1 VRKPLGSLTK
11 DVAIYGAGDVA
22 VTAAGILLLPLY
34 FRVLTQEDY
43 GALALLLVVETVSK
57 ILFRFGLDG
66 AFLRHYLDCEDD
78 AARRR
83 LGSTLVWFLV
93 AASGTLVALGLM
105 ASPWIAAGLF
115 GGDVAPEYLPALQL
129 LLVNMFLLTFTFVPF
144 HLMRVRKAAV
154 TFSAF
159 TFGRSVST
167 LLLRIVLV
175 LWLQWGVTGLM
186 LADLIVTVILLP
198 ILWPWARAVIGPVF
212 SGSLLRTCLRFGLPR
227 LPHGLALQALDGG
240 NKYLLNLFVPL
251 SSLGVYQIST
261 TIGQAMKLFLSAFET
276 GWAPFYYATA
286 RQPDAQQVFRKI
298 TTYGVAVLVLLAAG
312 LTAIAGDLVRL
323 MTLETPWSPEA
334 YAQARVV
341 IPLIAIGLTWQGVY
355 LLTSIGLNITSQTRY
370 YPLATFAAAG
380 VGLGSGVLL
389 MPAFGLVGAATSFLL
404 SYLTLAIIAGHF
416 ARKHYPMTYE
426 TGRLVRVVLAG
437 VVAAAAG
444 VLLPDMSP
452 LTGLF
457 ARGGT
462 TCVIFVAW
470 LALNGFLRPTERA
483 LIMRVLGRTGQR
495 P

>member
-22 VTAAGILLLPLY
+22 VTAAGYLLLPLY

-66 AFLRHYLDCEDD
+66 AFMRHYLDCEDA

-83 LGSTLVWFLV
+83 LGSTLVWFLLV
-93 AASGTLVALGLM
+93 ASGALVALGLI

-115 GGDVAPEYLPALQL
+115 GPLAPRYLPALQL
-129 LLVNMFLLTFTFVPF
+129 VLVNMFLLTFTFVPF
-144 HLMRVRKAAV
+144 HVMRMRKAAV

-159 TFGRSVST
+159 AFGRSMST
-167 LLLRIVLV
+167 FLLRIILV
-175 LWLQWGVTGLM
+175 LWLQWGVTGLF
-186 LADLIVTVILLP
+186 LADLIVTVVLLP
-198 ILWPWARAVIGPVF
+198 VLWPWAREVIGPVF
-212 SGSLLRTCLRFGLPR
+212 SRELLHRCLRFGLPR
-227 LPHGLALQALDGG
+227 LPHGLAQQALDGG

-251 SSLGVYQIST
+251 SALGVYQIST

-286 RQPDAQQVFRKI
+286 RQPDAREVFRKI
-298 TTYGVAVLVLLAAG
+298 TTYGVAVLILLAAG

-323 MTLETPWSPEA
+323 LTIETPWSPEA
-334 YAQARVV
+334 YRQSRLV

-370 YPLATFAAAG
+370 YPLATFASAG
-380 VGLGSGVLL
+380 VGLSSGVVL
-389 MPAFGLVGAATSFLL
+389 MPTFGLVGAAVSFVL
-404 SYLTLAIIAGHF
+404 SYLTLAIVAGYF
-416 ARKHYPMTYE
+416 ARQHYPMTYE
-426 TGRLVRVVLAG
+426 TGRLLRLVLAG
-437 VVAAAAG
+437 VVAAGAG
-444 VLLPDMSP
+444 VMLPDMDP
-452 LTGLF
+452 LQGLF
-457 ARGGT
+457 ARGT
-462 TCVIFVAW
+462 TTLVIFGGW

-483 LIMRVLGRTGQR
+483 LIRRVLGRQERGA
-495 P
+495 